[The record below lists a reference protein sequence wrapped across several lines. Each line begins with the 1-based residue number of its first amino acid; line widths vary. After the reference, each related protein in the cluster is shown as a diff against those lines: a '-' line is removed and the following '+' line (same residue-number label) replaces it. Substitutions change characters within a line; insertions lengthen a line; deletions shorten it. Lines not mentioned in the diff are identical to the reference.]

1 MEIFGENQIYAYVLG
16 ILLTGLA
23 LVFSTRYTLSNIKR
37 IWTAGK
43 PEPAIA
49 LAEEIVQEDFEGT
62 QIFFREIYLKPVIV
76 V

>member
-1 MEIFGENQIYAYVLG
+1 MELFGENQIYAYVLG

-37 IWTAGK
+37 IWNAGK

-49 LAEEIVQEDFEGT
+49 LAEENVQEDFDGT
-62 QIFFREIYLKPVIV
+62 QMFSEKLFTLNQ
-76 V
+76 